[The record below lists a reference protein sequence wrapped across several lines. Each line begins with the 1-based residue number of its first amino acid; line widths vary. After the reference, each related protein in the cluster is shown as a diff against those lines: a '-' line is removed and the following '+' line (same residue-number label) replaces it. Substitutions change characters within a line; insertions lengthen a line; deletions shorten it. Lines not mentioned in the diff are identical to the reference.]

1 MASTKPTIDYADFEK
16 LDLRVG
22 KIIAAEAP
30 DWSNKL
36 LKFTVDFGPEIGE
49 KTILSGIKQWYE
61 PEEFVGNSYVF
72 VANLAERK
80 MGEDVSQG
88 MMIMA
93 DGDEQPQP
101 FALENP
107 APPGTVVR

>member
-1 MASTKPTIDYADFEK
+1 MKPTIEYADFDK

-22 KIIAAEAP
+22 KILAAAAP
-30 DWSNKL
+30 EWSNKL
-36 LKFTVDFGPEIGE
+36 LEFKVDFGPEIGE
-49 KTILSGIKQWYE
+49 KTILSGIKQWYA
-61 PEEFVGNSYVF
+61 PEIFVGNSYVF
-72 VANLAERK
+72 VVNLAERK
-80 MGEDVSQG
+80 MGEGVSQG

-93 DGDEQPQP
+93 DGEDQPRP